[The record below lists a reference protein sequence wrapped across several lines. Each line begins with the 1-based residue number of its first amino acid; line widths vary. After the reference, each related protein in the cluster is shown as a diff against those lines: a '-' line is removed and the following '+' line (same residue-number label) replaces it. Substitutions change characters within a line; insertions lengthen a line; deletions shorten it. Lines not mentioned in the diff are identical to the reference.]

1 MYVVTVILFLV
12 PCILICIGW
21 GRRALHQKPTDAP
34 TWRDRCM
41 VVSFV
46 SGILGALVG
55 MAAEL
60 LWLHGGGN
68 PHGIGSAPGVWQ
80 QLLVSSR
87 CAFLLTLVLAIL
99 GKGRGRLLVFGALAA
114 TVFADVMVELLQM
127 E

>member
-1 MYVVTVILFLV
+1 MYVVTVVLFLI

-21 GRRALHQKPTDAP
+21 GRRALHQKPADAP

>member
-1 MYVVTVILFLV
+1 MYVVTVVLFLV

-21 GRRALHQKPTDAP
+21 GRRALHQKTADAP

-60 LWLHGGGN
+60 FWLHGGGN
-68 PHGIGSAPGVWQ
+68 PHGMGSAPGVWQ
-80 QLLVSSR
+80 QLLTSSR
-87 CAFLLTLVLAIL
+87 YAFLLTFILAIL
-99 GKGRGRLLVFGALAA
+99 GKGTGRIFVLGALATA
-114 TVFADVMVELLQM
+114 SFADVMVQLLQFQ
-127 E
+127 